1 MSLIDEI
8 NAISDKVHGLE
19 QQNTRLQN
27 LVDSL
32 TEQLENQAAD
42 EKVVR
47 FLDMIEPDIEH
58 KESIILNDKRL
69 IEVIAAYR
77 AIRPK

>member
-1 MSLIDEI
+1 MSLIDDV
-8 NAISDKVHGLE
+8 NAISNKVHGLE

-32 TEQLENQAAD
+32 TEQLENQEAD
-42 EKVVR
+42 GKVMR
-47 FLDMIEPDIEH
+47 FLDMIKPDIEH

>member
-1 MSLIDEI
+1 MNIVDEI

-32 TEQLENQAAD
+32 TEQLENQTVD
-42 EKVVR
+42 ENVLR

-69 IEVIAAYR
+69 INVITAYR

>member
-1 MSLIDEI
+1 MSLSDEI
-8 NAISDKVHGLE
+8 DAISDKVLELE

-32 TEQLENQAAD
+32 TEQLENQEAD
-42 EKVVR
+42 ENVVR
-47 FLDMIEPDIEH
+47 FLDLVEPDIEH

-69 IEVIAAYR
+69 IEVIDAYR
-77 AIRPK
+77 TIRPK

>member
-1 MSLIDEI
+1 MSITEDLKLVFAQVEELEI
-8 NAISDKVHGLE
+8 
-19 QQNTRLQN
+19 QNTRLQG

-32 TEQLENQAAD
+32 TEQLENQKVD

-47 FLDMIEPDIEH
+47 LLDMIEPDIEH
-58 KESIILNDKRL
+58 KESIILNDERL
-69 IEVIAAYR
+69 INVITAYR